1 MDRKLIFRE
10 IKIENDEMLKI
21 FNYYKNQNSKTFSDF
36 KEFCLYEYKYF
47 CEDLEKKLQSNNRTY
62 DNKRKKHK
70 TSSEIRDYETE
81 KIFREEIK
89 FEEKTQSMRGF
100 GSNSQISI
108 ENSMK
113 VYWKA
118 AKKKKKH

>member
-1 MDRKLIFRE
+1 MCIRDR
-10 IKIENDEMLKI
+10 
-21 FNYYKNQNSKTFSDF
+21 
-36 KEFCLYEYKYF
+36 
-47 CEDLEKKLQSNNRTY
+47 NNRNY
-62 DNKRKKHK
+62 DTKRKKHK

-81 KIFREEIK
+81 KIFREEK
-89 FEEKTQSMRGF
+89 NFDEKTQLMQSF
-100 GSNSQISI
+100 GNFNNTQMQI